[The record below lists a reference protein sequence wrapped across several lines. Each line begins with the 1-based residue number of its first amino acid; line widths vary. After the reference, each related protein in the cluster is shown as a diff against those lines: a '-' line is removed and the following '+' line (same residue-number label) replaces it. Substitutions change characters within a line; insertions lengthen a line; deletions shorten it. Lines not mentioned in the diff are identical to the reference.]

1 MNLHPSDRSDAE
13 LVSLCIEGDGRAWEV
28 LVRRY
33 RRLVWS
39 IALTRGLKEDEAED
53 AFQET
58 WIRVHGALGTLR
70 QVESLTGWIA
80 SVARSQVSRVH
91 RGRKRDR
98 KAAEEMEGRA
108 RIAAAGDSADEAE
121 RFQEVS
127 AAVDRMAGRC
137 RDLLRMLYGEEAS
150 YDAVMKR
157 MRMAR
162 GSIGPTRARC
172 LEKLKGLVEEGRS

>member
-1 MNLHPSDRSDAE
+1 MEIHPSDRSDAA
-13 LVSLCIEGDGRAWEV
+13 LVALCRAGDGRAWEV

-39 IALTRGLKEDEAED
+39 IALTRGLTEDEAED

-58 WIRVHGALGTLR
+58 WVRVHGALGGLR
-70 QVESLTGWIA
+70 SVESLTGWIA

-98 KAAEEMEGRA
+98 RAAEEMEGRA
-108 RIAAAGDSADEAE
+108 RLAAAGESADEAE
-121 RFQEVS
+121 AFQEVS
-127 AAVDRMAGRC
+127 AAVDRLAGRC

-150 YDAVMKR
+150 YDAVVKKLG
-157 MRMAR
+157 MAR

-172 LEKLKGLVEEGRS
+172 LGKLKELVEEGRS

>member
-1 MNLHPSDRSDAE
+1 MDIHPSDRSDAA
-13 LVSLCIEGDGRAWEV
+13 LVASCLEGDGRAWEI

-39 IALTRGLKEDEAED
+39 IALTRGLSEDEAED

-58 WIRVHGALGTLR
+58 WIRVHEALGTLR
-70 QVESLTGWIA
+70 SVESLTGWIA
-80 SVARSQVSRVH
+80 SVARSQVSRAH

-98 KAAEEMEGRA
+98 RAAEELEGRA
-108 RIAAAGDSADEAE
+108 RIAAAGDSAEEAE
-121 RFQEVS
+121 AFQEVS
-127 AAVDRMAGRC
+127 AAVDRLAGRC

-150 YDAVMKR
+150 YDLVVER
-157 MRMAR
+157 LGMAR

-172 LEKLKGLVEEGRS
+172 LEKLRGLVEEGRS